1 MKNRFAFIIG
11 TLFLSVNIMAGAQV
25 SEDVPGL
32 EQGPPQA
39 QEQEQPQGQEQAQA
53 EPQSEP
59 SSSVAR
65 ISLTHGDV
73 STQRGDSGD

>member
-11 TLFLSVNIMAGAQV
+11 TLVLGVNMMAGAQV

-39 QEQEQPQGQEQAQA
+39 QEQEQPQGQEQAK
-53 EPQSEP
+53 PSQSEP

-65 ISLTHGDV
+65 ISLIARRRFHPA
-73 STQRGDSGD
+73 R